1 MLLLRGYFCATSWE
15 IFALFLQIGLFCVA
29 LALITSYGLC
39 SYLDLFFSPLH
50 NFIPF
55 LLLGL
60 GVDDMFV
67 VARAYD
73 VCTADTVSNL
83 HSSNSAIV
91 SDRISRAMR
100 VSGVA
105 ITVTTLTDFL
115 AFATG
120 GTTVTCVEY

>member
-1 MLLLRGYFCATSWE
+1 M
-15 IFALFLQIGLFCVA
+15 A

-73 VCTADTVSNL
+73 VCTSD
-83 HSSNSAIV
+83 SSDASAANSVIV
-91 SDRISRAMR
+91 GDRISRAMR

-120 GTTVTCVEY
+120 GTTVIIKP